1 MAGMMMPWKRNAGG
15 RLRQPPGNNCRA
27 GVRESPWKGTAM
39 KVLRIVRNLVL
50 LVLALCLC
58 AVLALAFLGWQMY
71 TQALEAMPLDQRVRQ
86 VQSQESYTTFEELP
100 DTYVDAVIAAEDHR
114 FYEHGGIDLIAI
126 GRALV
131 NDIKA
136 MSFVEGGSTITQ
148 QLAKNLY
155 FTQEKELTRKVA
167 EMFMAFHIE
176 ANYSKEEIFELYVN
190 SIYFG
195 NGCYDVAS
203 ASQSYFGVKPS
214 QMDENQCTLLAG
226 IPNAPSVYD
235 LHVNPDLAVQRQRQ
249 VVNLMVKYEYLTE
262 TQASAIL
269 PAA

>member
-1 MAGMMMPWKRNAGG
+1 
-15 RLRQPPGNNCRA
+15 
-27 GVRESPWKGTAM
+27 M
-39 KVLRIVRNLVL
+39 KVLRVVRNVFL
-50 LVLALCLC
+50 LMMALCLC
-58 AVLALAFLGWQMY
+58 VVGALLFMGWNMY
-71 TQALEAMPLDQRVRQ
+71 TQALEAMPLDQRVKQ
-86 VQSQESYTTFEELP
+86 IQAQEGYTSFEELP

-114 FYEHGGIDLIAI
+114 FYDHNGIDLIAI
-126 GRALV
+126 GRAVV

-148 QLAKNLY
+148 QLAKNL
-155 FTQEKELTRKVA
+155 FFSQEKELTRKIA
-167 EMFMAFHIE
+167 EVFMAFHLE
-176 ANYSKEEIFELYVN
+176 ANYSKEEILELYVN

-203 ASQSYFGVKPS
+203 ASRSYFGVEPE

-235 LHVNPDLAVQRQRQ
+235 LTINPDLAAQRQRQ
-249 VVNLMVKYEYLTE
+249 VVDMMVKYEYLTTDE
-262 TQASAIL
+262 AIDIV

>member
-1 MAGMMMPWKRNAGG
+1 MKI
-15 RLRQPPGNNCRA
+15 LR
-27 GVRESPWKGTAM
+27 M
-39 KVLRIVRNLVL
+39 VRNLIL
-50 LVLALCLC
+50 LVFTICLC
-58 AVLALAFLGWQMY
+58 AVLALVYMGWRMY
-71 TQALEAMPLDQRVRQ
+71 TQALEAMPLDQKVKQ
-86 VQSQESYTTFEELP
+86 VQSQESYTIFEELP
-100 DTYVDAVIAAEDHR
+100 ETYVDAVIAAEDHR
-114 FYEHGGIDLIAI
+114 FYEHNGVDVIAL

-131 NDIKA
+131 NDIKS

-155 FTQEKELTRKVA
+155 FTQEKELTRKIA
-167 EMFMAFHIE
+167 EVFMAFHLE
-176 ANYSKEEIFELYVN
+176 ANYSKEELLELYVN

-203 ASQSYFGVKPS
+203 ATRSYFGIEPS

-235 LHVNPDLAVQRQRQ
+235 LTQNPDLAAQRQRQ
-249 VVNLMVKYEYLTE
+249 VLHLMVKYEYLTATE
-262 TQASAIL
+262 ASTIQ

>member
-1 MAGMMMPWKRNAGG
+1 M
-15 RLRQPPGNNCRA
+15 
-27 GVRESPWKGTAM
+27 AM
-39 KVLRIVRNLVL
+39 KVLRWIRNTVL
-50 LVLALCLC
+50 LLMALCLC
-58 AVLALAFLGWQMY
+58 VVGAVVFMGWNMY
-71 TQALEAMPLDQRVRQ
+71 TRALEAMPLDQRVKQ
-86 VQSQESYTTFEELP
+86 VREQESFTSFEELP

-114 FYEHGGIDLIAI
+114 FFDHNGIDPIAI
-126 GRALV
+126 GRAVV

-155 FTQEKELTRKVA
+155 FSQEKELTRKVA
-167 EMFMAFHIE
+167 EVFMAFHLE
-176 ANYSKEEIFELYVN
+176 ANYSKEEILELYVN

-203 ASQSYFGVKPS
+203 ASQSYFGVEPK
-214 QMDENQCTLLAG
+214 QMNENQCTLLAG

-235 LHVNPDLAVQRQRQ
+235 LTLNPDLAQQRQRQ
-249 VVNLMVKYEYLTE
+249 VVEMMVKHEYLTTDE
-262 TQASAIL
+262 ALALL

>member
-1 MAGMMMPWKRNAGG
+1 M
-15 RLRQPPGNNCRA
+15 
-27 GVRESPWKGTAM
+27 AM
-39 KVLRIVRNLVL
+39 KVLRWIRNTVL
-50 LVLALCLC
+50 LLMALCLC
-58 AVLALAFLGWQMY
+58 VVGAVVFMGWNMY
-71 TQALEAMPLDQRVRQ
+71 TRALEAVPLDQRVKQ
-86 VQSQESYTTFEELP
+86 VREQESFTSFDELP

-114 FYEHGGIDLIAI
+114 FFDHNGIDPIAI
-126 GRALV
+126 GRAVV

-155 FTQEKELTRKVA
+155 FSQEKELTRKVA
-167 EMFMAFHIE
+167 EVFMAFHLE
-176 ANYSKEEIFELYVN
+176 ANYSKEEILELYVN

-203 ASQSYFGVKPS
+203 ASQSYFGVEPE
-214 QMDENQCTLLAG
+214 QMNENQCTLLAG

-235 LHVNPDLAVQRQRQ
+235 LTLNPDLAQQRQRQ
-249 VVNLMVKYEYLTE
+249 VVEMMVKHEYLTTDE
-262 TQASAIL
+262 ALALL